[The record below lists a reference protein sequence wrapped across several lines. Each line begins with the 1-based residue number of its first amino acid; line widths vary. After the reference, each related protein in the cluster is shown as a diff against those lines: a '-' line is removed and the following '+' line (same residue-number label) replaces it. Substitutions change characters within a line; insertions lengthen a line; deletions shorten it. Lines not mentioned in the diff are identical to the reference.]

1 LILLEIHRAVTK
13 RGKFTGLE
21 WILLEIHRAGM
32 DFTGDSP
39 GWNEIYWRIAG
50 LLRNEESSPGWNG
63 FYWRFTGLEWILL
76 EIHRAG
82 MTFTGNALADM
93 NLLEESPGC
102 YGFSWRFTG
111 LEQTQV
117 KVHRAVMDL
126 IKVHRAVMDLIVESP
141 GCYGL
146 TPKTYDEII

>member
-1 LILLEIHRAVTK
+1 MDFTGDSPGWNGFYWRFTGLEWNLPENHRAVTK

-21 WILLEIHRAGM
+21 WILREIHRAGM

-39 GWNEIYWRIAG
+39 GWNGIYRRITG

-63 FYWRFTGLEWILL
+63 FYWRFTRLEWILL
-76 EIHRAG
+76 EIHWAG
-82 MTFTGNALADM
+82 MTFTGNTLADM

-111 LEQTQV
+111 L
-117 KVHRAVMDL
+117 
-126 IKVHRAVMDLIVESP
+126 
-141 GCYGL
+141 
-146 TPKTYDEII
+146 